1 MEKKNFLHAL
11 FFSPPTRKLAERSL
25 SPRLFRLSPS
35 SRSRHRLC
43 CRTATFTHFWSS
55 TIYTTF
61 HSTHFISQRG
71 NAIALELLDHSVK
84 IRSQVQTIT
93 CAILPQNQSP
103 SASSS
108 QRGRSCEQIFDSSTT
123 FLNSLVG
130 RNSLCRKRTVSRF
143 FCLASHVLR
152 ACEARALRARKRYAL
167 PISLL
172 ILRKKND
179 SFAVLDEIG
188 GSAINRN
195 SWSVQCKIDIQSRI
209 KFQYIWRKLWT
220 FRTSIKITLSII
232 WEAFPTYV

>member
-1 MEKKNFLHAL
+1 M
-11 FFSPPTRKLAERSL
+11 
-25 SPRLFRLSPS
+25 
-35 SRSRHRLC
+35 
-43 CRTATFTHFWSS
+43 FWNS
-55 TIYTTF
+55 TIYPKRSALSAFSLLEKQAQALLSYCHF
-61 HSTHFISQRG
+61 HSFLILHYIYYISLYPLHFTERQRNCFRITGSQRQDSKPSAD
-71 NAIALELLDHSVK
+71 NNM
-84 IRSQVQTIT
+84 RY
-93 CAILPQNQSP
+93 SP
-103 SASSS
+103 SKSITECIKFTKRAELWTDFWQLDDIFELS
-108 QRGRSCEQIFDSSTT
+108 GRKELI
-123 FLNSLVG
+123 LI
-130 RNSLCRKRTVSRF
+130 CRKRTVSRF